1 MEWKE
6 KLFYSWFLC
15 VSSILVEWEF
25 ENVGFSGG
33 RKTRV
38 PGEKPLEQGE
48 NQQQTQRTC
57 TCMTLGWNQTRLHQ
71 EQASTLSTLPILLP
85 NFQTLDPCVDLPLF
99 LPYD

>member
-25 ENVGFSGG
+25 ENVAFSGG

-38 PGEKPLEQGE
+38 PGEKP
-48 NQQQTQRTC
+48 N
-57 TCMTLGWNQTRLHQ
+57 NK
-71 EQASTLSTLPILLP
+71 LSEH
-85 NFQTLDPCVDLPLF
+85 VHV
-99 LPYD
+99 